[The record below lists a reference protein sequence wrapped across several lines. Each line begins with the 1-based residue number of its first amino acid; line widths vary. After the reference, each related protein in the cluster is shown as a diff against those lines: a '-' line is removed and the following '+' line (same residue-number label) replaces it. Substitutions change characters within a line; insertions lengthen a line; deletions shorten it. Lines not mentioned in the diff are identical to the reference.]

1 MDIIKSLLHE
11 FQEYIIELLKIT
23 LYAGTSLIIDILN
36 STINAG
42 VTYLLRGLEHSL
54 IFIVTCLS
62 RILKYCIEILMD
74 YGIDLLSIIVR
85 LSISIIIYTIG
96 LLLETS
102 YQVYVNI
109 LLEYEYITEYD
120 ITNDDYNQD

>member
-1 MDIIKSLLHE
+1 MNVLKSLLHE
-11 FQEYIIELLKIT
+11 FQDYIIELLKIT

-36 STINAG
+36 STTNAG

-109 LLEYEYITEYD
+109 LLEYEYIIEYD